1 MYLPKA
7 LFGLAEGTDL
17 SPVDG
22 FSQGQCVAIVEG
34 TPAKG
39 EQLAWAKGFS
49 HVEDEQKAISSRGVS
64 QNQPKLFPLQ
74 DLVVL
79 RPEILGNLQL
89 AGRVLEQKLL
99 LDGFVEDRS
108 QVGTG
113 LLDTVLAIPICKLV
127 DVRLQHESVD

>member
-1 MYLPKA
+1 VYLPQA

-22 FSQGQCVAIVEG
+22 FSQRQCVAIVEG

-39 EQLAWAKGFS
+39 EQLARAKGFS

-108 QVGTG
+108 QCRNGP
-113 LLDTVLAIPICKLV
+113 A
-127 DVRLQHESVD
+127 